1 MRGKCRNLRAENII
15 EMCGGRRAAAPAF
28 LSRARQL
35 FAVFATEVTI
45 SLTER
50 FTAGGSFFVCGEEV
64 RLFGGEPNERFILGE
79 KLRERHAQRITEGFE
94 VAKGGDR
101 PAGKGVCE
109 RGLAQLGKF
118 RKAVYA
124 HVPLQAQ
131 FVQFCYNVHMHVPSS
146 ADKEEAQACCVGKLG
161 TGQTV
166 FPIRIVLV
174 CRDGTLYEPLSF

>member
-1 MRGKCRNLRAENII
+1 MRGKCRNLRAENMI
-15 EMCGGRRAAAPAF
+15 EMCGGAARRGTRLLIPCASVVCRVCHGSDDLVDRAF
-28 LSRARQL
+28 Y
-35 FAVFATEVTI
+35 
-45 SLTER
+45 
-50 FTAGGSFFVCGEEV
+50 GGRKFFVCGEEV

-79 KLRERHAQRITEGFE
+79 KLRERHAQRIAEGFE

-109 RGLAQLGKF
+109 RGLAQPGKL

-146 ADKEEAQACCVGKLG
+146 AEKEEAQAVGRWVRG
-161 TGQTV
+161 R
-166 FPIRIVLV
+166 PIDSVWAVLV